1 VLRKTLGEISREAL
15 FALLSRETSWIRS
28 KIKQSM
34 PTPTIF
40 VSAGEASGDRY
51 GAMLMEAV
59 RALGPDAEFF
69 GLGGAAME
77 VAGCERI
84 VRAEDIAVMGITE
97 VLRHMPRIYKEYRR
111 LVRSIRARK
120 PDVAVLIDFPDVNF
134 RLAKELKRS
143 GIPVLYFVSPQL
155 WAWKQYR
162 VRWVR
167 ERVSKMLV
175 IFPFEE
181 KYYRDRGVD
190 AEFVGH
196 PLADLPLPT
205 ISRQDYAKR
214 FGLDAAKP
222 WIGLLPGSRGKELRH
237 NLPVMAGAAN
247 LLGASYE
254 FLLPAAATL
263 DPDWVRRMVA
273 QCQAATTGIDIPIHV
288 VDDAR
293 DALFHARASVVAS
306 GTATVEAALIG
317 NPFIAVY
324 RLSSFSYAVASRLVD
339 LPHVAMVNLIAD
351 DRIIPELIQDDFTPQ
366 NIVRTLQP
374 LLDETGYRSQMIEE
388 LSGVRKA
395 LHWESTAAQLSASNM
410 IHTPEEIV
418 SPSAPER
425 TAIDRAAAWV
435 LDFLDRAEASPS
447 QLPTEPSAAEIVG

>member
-1 VLRKTLGEISREAL
+1 
-15 FALLSRETSWIRS
+15 
-28 KIKQSM
+28 
-34 PTPTIF
+34 
-40 VSAGEASGDRY
+40 
-51 GAMLMEAV
+51 MLMDAV
-59 RALGPDAEFF
+59 RALRPDAQFF
-69 GLGGAAME
+69 GLGGTAME
-77 VAGCERI
+77 AAGCDRI

-111 LVRSIRARK
+111 LIHSIRARK
-120 PDVAVLIDFPDVNF
+120 PDLAVLIDFPDVNF
-134 RLAKELKRS
+134 RLAKELNRS

-205 ISRQDYAKR
+205 ISRQEYALQY
-214 FGLDAAKP
+214 GLNPAKQ
-222 WIGLLPGSRGKELRH
+222 WIALLPGSRGKELRH

-263 DPDWVRRMVA
+263 DPDWVRGMVD
-273 QCQAATTGIDIPIHV
+273 QCQSAFPGIELPIHV

-293 DALFHARASVVAS
+293 AALFHARASVVAS

-324 RLSSFSYAVASRLVD
+324 RLSNFSYAVASRLVD

-351 DRIIPELIQDDFTPQ
+351 DRIVPELIQDDFTAE

-374 LLDETGYRSQMIEE
+374 LLEETGYRSQMIEE
-388 LSGVRKA
+388 LRSVRTA
-395 LHWESTAAQLSASNM
+395 LHWESRVADLSAM
-410 IHTPEEIV
+410 RLME
-418 SPSAPER
+418 SPDEADGGPAPER

-435 LDFLDRAEASPS
+435 LDFLDRGETAP
-447 QLPTEPSAAEIVG
+447 LVTHEPNAADMHG

>member
-1 VLRKTLGEISREAL
+1 M
-15 FALLSRETSWIRS
+15 ET
-28 KIKQSM
+28 
-34 PTPTIF
+34 
-40 VSAGEASGDRY
+40 
-51 GAMLMEAV
+51 
-59 RALGPDAEFF
+59 
-69 GLGGAAME
+69 
-77 VAGCERI
+77 AGCERV

-111 LVRSIRARK
+111 LVQSIRARK
-120 PDVAVLIDFPDVNF
+120 PDLAVLIDFPDVNF

-181 KYYRDRGVD
+181 KFYRDRGVD

-205 ISRQDYAKR
+205 ISRKEYASQYK
-214 FGLDAAKP
+214 LDPAKE
-222 WIGLLPGSRGKELRH
+222 WIALLPGSRGKELRH

-254 FLLPAAATL
+254 FLVPAAATL
-263 DPDWVRRMVA
+263 DPEWVRRMVA
-273 QCQAATTGIDIPIHV
+273 ECQTAFPGIELPIQV

-293 DALFHARASVVAS
+293 AALFHARASVVAS

-324 RLSSFSYAVASRLVD
+324 RLSDFSYAVASRLVD

-351 DRIIPELIQDDFTPQ
+351 DRIVPELIQSDFTPE

-374 LLDETGYRSQMIEE
+374 LLEETGYRSQMIDE
-388 LSGVRKA
+388 LKSVRKA
-395 LHWESTAAQLSASNM
+395 LHWESTAAQLSAANM
-410 IHTPEEIV
+410 IQTPEEIA
-418 SPSAPER
+418 SQSLPEA

-435 LDFLDRAEASPS
+435 LDFLDRAEA
-447 QLPTEPSAAEIVG
+447 EPAAATAETNTADMPG